1 MCVFICICVC
11 VCVGKFLEGLFLGR
25 KQMARSYGALIDVG
39 RYEDIV
45 EDISIS

>member
-1 MCVFICICVC
+1 MYLCVGGG
-11 VCVGKFLEGLFLGR
+11 VGKFLEGLFLGR

-39 RYEDIV
+39 RYGDII